1 MKFSVSRINTHRAR
15 MMDKA
20 QARSETNNI
29 CVVKVDHIGDFV
41 TALPALQAL
50 KNEFPAA
57 AIDMVCARWN
67 VAMARASG
75 LFREVYPCEFFAEN
89 PGKGLKGPTRGF
101 PPQVIGQKYDL
112 AIDLRVHEETRV
124 LLPNISARWY
134 AGIGE
139 TVPNATNVIIL
150 PRQSPG
156 AAVPDVGPQI
166 FTSTEAKFFPGEIGS
181 LRQSYSLADE
191 NTIVRFTAYKKHEN
205 LIVAGP
211 LTLAAGMYRASFL
224 CSFWQKIFT
233 RRPIVMLGAFRNGRC
248 IIERRCDLKRNHDPV
263 SFDFFVERDNE
274 PIDLRLRIRRGRF
287 TKIDFRGVLIH
298 RINRDRG
305 RVAEEPNGAPE
316 ERPARLQLHIS
327 EQLLLLVN
335 LVACR
340 LNGASFPD
348 YLQSAS
354 GDDHPLN
361 IVIAP
366 FSNSIIRDWPVEHY
380 EELARRL
387 YAYYRCKIVL
397 IGSAGQAEALDEL
410 MVRLQ
415 SAGVGRA
422 VVAAGKPLVEAMSRL
437 SQASV
442 VVSNNSGM
450 AHLAGALGRPVVAVY
465 SASHNVDEWGT
476 VGTNVWQLQ
485 AEIACRGCSLDFVDG
500 CHNDHRCMRDLPPDV
515 VFDVIKEQVAWRG
528 NNPAPAPTV
537 SPRGSGGI
545 LKLGSLPKSQADV
558 SILIAAHNRIELTR
572 ACLESVFAN
581 ADPGMTVEVIV
592 TDDCSDD
599 GTAAFLKSLGQ
610 KLHVISNGVRRNFGG
625 NMNRA
630 ACEAR
635 GEYLCLLNN
644 DTVVTPGWLARLLD
658 AARKDPAVGV
668 VGNLHITP
676 STGRIDHA
684 GMAFDREYNAVHLY
698 RGMDASYPPA
708 HLKREFQMVT
718 GACWLV
724 PRTLFLQMEGFD
736 SGFKNGCE
744 DTDFCLRLPLLDRK
758 VLYVGDS
765 VIYHHGASSPGR
777 MDHEEANLDYF
788 YSKWRGRIRPDL
800 DDYLRRDVEPNDE
813 GAETWRRDLNPAPT
827 A

>member
-1 MKFSVSRINTHRAR
+1 
-15 MMDKA
+15 MMDRA
-20 QARSETNNI
+20 QARPEIKNI

-57 AIDMVCARWN
+57 VIDMVCGRWN

-89 PGKGLKGPTRGF
+89 PGKGLKGPTGGF
-101 PPQVIGQKYDL
+101 PPEVIGQKYDL

-139 TVPNATNVIIL
+139 AVSNATNVIVL
-150 PRQSPG
+150 PRQSTG
-156 AAVPDVGPQI
+156 AVAPDAGPQG
-166 FTSTEAKFFPGEIGS
+166 FAPALLKFLPAEIGS
-181 LRQSYSLADE
+181 LRQSYSLVDE
-191 NTIVRFTAYKKHEN
+191 NTVVRFTAYKKHEN

-211 LTLAAGMYRASFL
+211 LPLAAGIYRASFL

-248 IIERRCDLKRNHDPV
+248 IIERRCALKRTHDPV
-263 SFDFFVERDNE
+263 SFEFFVERDNE

-287 TKIDFRGVLIH
+287 TRIDFRGVLIH
-298 RINRDRG
+298 RINRHRG
-305 RVAEEPNGAPE
+305 RVAEELNSAPEELNSAPE
-316 ERPARLQLHIS
+316 ERSARLRLHIS

-348 YLQSAS
+348 FLHSAS

-366 FSNSIIRDWPVEHY
+366 FSNSIIRDWPTEHY

-397 IGSAGQAEALDEL
+397 IGSASQAEALDSL

-415 SAGVGRA
+415 SAGVGR
-422 VVAAGKPLVEAMSRL
+422 VVVEAGKPLLEAMSRL
-437 SQASV
+437 SQASI

-450 AHLAGALGRPVVAVY
+450 AHLAGALGRPVVAIY

-485 AEIACRGCSLDFVDG
+485 AEIACQDCCLDFVDS

-515 VFDVIKEQVAWRG
+515 VFDVIKEQVSWGG
-528 NNPAPAPTV
+528 NNQPPPTV
-537 SPRGSGGI
+537 SPGGSGSVS
-545 LKLGSLPKSQADV
+545 KLGSLPKSQADV
-558 SILIAAHNRIELTR
+558 SILIAAYNRIELTR
-572 ACLESVFAN
+572 ACLDSIFAE

-592 TDDCSDD
+592 TDDCSSD
-599 GTAAFLKSLGQ
+599 GTDAFLKSLGQ
-610 KLHVISNGVRRNFGG
+610 EVRVISNGVRRSFGE

-630 ACEAR
+630 AYEAR

-644 DTVVTPGWLARLLD
+644 DAVVTPGWLARLLD

-668 VGNLHITP
+668 LGNLHITP
-676 STGRIDHA
+676 ATGKIDHA
-684 GMAFDREYNAVHLY
+684 GMVFDREYNALHLY
-698 RGMDASYPPA
+698 RGMDSSYRPA
-708 HLKREFQMVT
+708 HLTREFQMVT

-724 PRTLFLQMEGFD
+724 PRTLFLRMDGFD
-736 SGFKNGCE
+736 PIFKNGCE

-777 MDHEEANLDYF
+777 MDHEEANLNYF

-800 DDYLRRDVEPNDE
+800 DDYLRRDVGPNDQ
-813 GAETWRRDLNPAPT
+813 GAEKWRRDLNPAP
-827 A
+827 AA